1 MIMLFTLLII
11 TLDSSVSL
19 FIEKRNQ
26 KFQNSLKD
34 DFKTAL
40 IPTMIFSILSSLFIY
55 SYFEHINPEIIKSKL
70 IEEEIALNSE
80 SNFEEF
86 KKIEGNEF
94 KTREEFKKLGMENA
108 RIWLSAFNM
117 SIMWLALSTFWSFIN
132 GIFLCVIFRR
142 VIFRHHMESSSIPKD
157 S

>member
-132 GIFLCVIFRR
+132 GIFLCVIFR
-142 VIFRHHMESSSIPKD
+142 ISSKGI
-157 S
+157 